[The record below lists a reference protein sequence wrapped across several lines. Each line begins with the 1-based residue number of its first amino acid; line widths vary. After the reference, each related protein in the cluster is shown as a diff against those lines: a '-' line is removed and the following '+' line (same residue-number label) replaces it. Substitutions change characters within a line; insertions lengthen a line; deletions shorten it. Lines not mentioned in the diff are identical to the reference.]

1 MLQYCFT
8 NSVDILTNHHVGISN
23 ALLYT
28 VDKLPTQ
35 IFFEEILVYNWQNS
49 VRWDCNTFCLLVCLP
64 RLLFECRSRGAMKS
78 PQDEN
83 FSGLLRLFN
92 GVGNASCFHRA
103 HNPPILQFRPPL
115 FTRLLVY
122 VWSKSVKCFL
132 NVRHFNARL
141 HLSSFT
147 PCRAAWDQR

>member
-1 MLQYCFT
+1 MHKKTFLNIMLEYPWTMLSYMQWT
-8 NSVDILTNHHVGISN
+8 NCPLKSSMKRFWLTTDSAI
-23 ALLYT
+23 
-28 VDKLPTQ
+28 
-35 IFFEEILVYNWQNS
+35 
-49 VRWDCNTFCLLVCLP
+49 WDCNTFCLLVCLP

-92 GVGNASCFHRA
+92 GVGNASCFHKA

-132 NVRHFNARL
+132 NVRHFFSRL